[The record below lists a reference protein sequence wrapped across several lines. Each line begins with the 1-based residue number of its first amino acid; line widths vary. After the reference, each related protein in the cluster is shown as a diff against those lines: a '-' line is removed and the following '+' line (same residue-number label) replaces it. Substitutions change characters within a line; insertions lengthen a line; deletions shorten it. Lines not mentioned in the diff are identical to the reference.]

1 MIKTLFLGFVLTF
14 ITTSAFAKCNFKT
27 GSYIDDLKDPSK
39 IKLIEIQIDK
49 NKKYI
54 KNFLKIFLSN
64 GYIISPDLKKK
75 FNATI
80 KVHYNFGIC
89 EYPSRLRQS
98 GDMKD
103 HINFVAGWPSRSLDV
118 KLKKGNI
125 IGSVH
130 FKLLIPETR
139 GGINEV
145 LAALILKKLG
155 FITPE
160 TFEVE
165 TYINGVKAKMLF
177 QENAK
182 KEMLEKNLRRE
193 NPVFEGDEQLLFLY
207 RNFKTVELEPLSLSR
222 MTNKKWFL
230 KGSTSQKISM
240 EAHSKLQRSYLEYS
254 TAIDEKMGLIISPNR
269 FETDTFANYFFTLL
283 AMHGQHGLRPNNRKY
298 YFNSISSEFEPIYY
312 DGNVRFNMTLAMII
326 HDLPLKTLVS
336 RAFKKPPEPK
346 FLRKLE
352 KIATIDELKIEFLKR
367 VTISDDLALL
377 FLKTSL
383 EGFLN
388 NKKKLEEVFI
398 NAAMKPQGSPG
409 QLNPPDIGSIISQIE
424 KYKNFQID
432 KDVKQK
438 LISEVKFI
446 NDKYLVTFITGDVKT
461 YSIKDMAEVISN
473 NSLNNERVVLVN
485 MPNINLKDKPHFLKI
500 RNFTGQISTSSSVKT
515 ELFIEQKLIVFTQS
529 NPDDWVLINSANMSN
544 WKIKFN
550 GQKKSKNYVEN
561 YQQKFNKFGLTGCL
575 TVYKS
580 NLDNTEFEVNG
591 GICEDSLNIVGSKGY
606 INSILVNEASAD
618 AVDIDFSN
626 IKIALLQINDAGN
639 DCLDVSG
646 GEYMIE
652 KAILTSCG
660 DKGFSVGEGSI
671 FNTSKLFLET
681 ANIGISSKDFSR
693 VKVVEASLKKTTICT
708 EVKQKKQEFGG
719 AYLNIN
725 ELNCSGPNNIDKNSI
740 FIRGNS

>member
-1 MIKTLFLGFVLTF
+1 MIKALFLGFVLTF

-39 IKLIEIQIDK
+39 IKLIEIQTHK
-49 NKKYI
+49 NKKYF
-54 KNFLKIFLSN
+54 KNFLKIYISN
-64 GYIISPDLKKK
+64 GYLISPDLRKQ

-98 GDMKD
+98 GDIKD
-103 HINFVAGWPSRSLDV
+103 HIKFVAGWPSRSLDV
-118 KLKKGNI
+118 KLRKGNI

-130 FKLLIPETR
+130 FKLFIPETR

-145 LAALILKKLG
+145 LAALLLRKLG

-165 TYINGVKAKMLF
+165 TDINGVKAKMLF

-193 NPVFEGDEQLLFLY
+193 NPLFEGDEQLIFVY
-207 RNFKTVELEPLSLSR
+207 RNFEEGELEPLALSR

-230 KGSTSQKISM
+230 KGSSSQKISM

-254 TAIDEKMGLIISPNR
+254 TAMDEKMGLIISPNR

-298 YFNSISSEFEPIYY
+298 YFNPISSEFEPIYY
-312 DGNVRFNMTLAMII
+312 DGNVRFNRILVNKDFELYLNTL
-326 HDLPLKTLVS
+326 LSK
-336 RAFKKPPEPK
+336 AFKKPPEPK

-383 EGFLN
+383 ERFLN
-388 NKKKLEEVFI
+388 NKKKIEEAFI
-398 NAAMKPQGSPG
+398 NTK
-409 QLNPPDIGSIISQIE
+409 LNPPDIGSITSQIE
-424 KYKNFQID
+424 KYRNFQID

-438 LISEVKFI
+438 LISDVKFI
-446 NDKYLVTFITGDVKT
+446 NDKYLVTFITGDIKT
-461 YSIKDMAEVISN
+461 YSVKDMAEVISN

-485 MPNINLKDKPHFLKI
+485 MPNINLKDKPHFPKI
-500 RNFTGQISTSSSVKT
+500 QNFTGQISTSSSVKT

-529 NPDDWVLINSANMSN
+529 NPDDWILINSADMSN

-561 YQQKFNKFGLTGCL
+561 YQQRFNKFGLTGCL

-591 GICEDSLNIVGSKGY
+591 GICEDSLNIVRSKGY

-681 ANIGISSKDFSR
+681 SNIGISSKDFSI